1 MGERNR
7 MRETINRERSCQI
20 REETESGEEGIQQG
34 QRRRGRESELQTE
47 REIERG
53 WASKEYQPKSE
64 ICTFR
69 YEDRKKKK
77 FTIGF
82 YCKRKLKRQLLGSI
96 NYRFHHDLTRLRHP
110 RRFNILTHTHT
121 VRWLDEPDTLPL
133 PPSAPSH

>member
-53 WASKEYQPKSE
+53 WSISQKTKSVLSDMRTEKKRNSLLVFTAKE
-64 ICTFR
+64 
-69 YEDRKKKK
+69 
-77 FTIGF
+77 
-82 YCKRKLKRQLLGSI
+82 
-96 NYRFHHDLTRLRHP
+96 N
-110 RRFNILTHTHT
+110 
-121 VRWLDEPDTLPL
+121 
-133 PPSAPSH
+133 

>member
-1 MGERNR
+1 

-53 WASKEYQPKSE
+53 WASKEYQPKNE

-69 YEDRKKKK
+69 YEDRKKEIHYWFLLQKK
-77 FTIGF
+77 IEAATIGV
-82 YCKRKLKRQLLGSI
+82 YQLQI
-96 NYRFHHDLTRLRHP
+96 
-110 RRFNILTHTHT
+110 
-121 VRWLDEPDTLPL
+121 
-133 PPSAPSH
+133 PS